1 MPTPDALSD
10 RQFRVLEGVIQV
22 YVESAQP
29 AGSEAVARRARL
41 GISPA
46 SIRSTMSE
54 LESLG
59 YLYHAHTSG
68 GRIPTELGYRT
79 YVNRLMPP
87 GATSPSRSVRAKLEQ
102 EIVPGTR
109 NPIEE
114 ILRRAAQ
121 VLGVLTQ
128 ELGVAV
134 APTLDSLLLERLEL
148 VRLSEERLLVVL
160 TLQSGMVRTI
170 FVEIPGAVA
179 PEAIE
184 HVSRILNDRLSG
196 IPLGEIRRSLSER
209 LRDASP
215 ASASPGGHEL
225 LNIFVAE
232 GEDLFDFADA
242 AGEVVLSSAQPLAEQ
257 PEFASNERMKTLIE
271 LTERRDLLRQ
281 AFLDRHRRGLTITIG
296 TENSDPRLADFTLV
310 TSSYQSGG
318 LSGVIGVM
326 GPIRMPYE
334 KVIGLVEHTSRM
346 VEGLMT

>member
-1 MPTPDALSD
+1 MQEALTE

-59 YLYHAHTSG
+59 HLYHTHTSG
-68 GRIPTELGYRT
+68 GRIPTERGYRT
-79 YVNRLMPP
+79 YVNRLMRP
-87 GATSPSRSVRAKLEQ
+87 TVSRSVRAKLEQ
-102 EIVPGTR
+102 EIGPAGR

-128 ELGVAV
+128 ELGIAV
-134 APTLDSLLLERLEL
+134 GPTLDSLILERLEL

-160 TLQSGMVRTI
+160 TLQSGVVRTI

-179 PEAIE
+179 PQAVE
-184 HVSRILNDRLSG
+184 HVSRILNERLAG
-196 IPLGEIRRSLSER
+196 LPLGEIRRSLSER

-215 ASASPGGHEL
+215 ASSSPGGHEL

-232 GEDLFDFADA
+232 GEGLFDFVDPAS
-242 AGEVVLSSAQPLAEQ
+242 EVVLGSAQPLAEQ
-257 PEFASNERMKTLIE
+257 PEFASNERMRTLLE

-281 AFLDRHRRGLTITIG
+281 AFEDRHRNGLTITIG
-296 TENSDPRLADFTLV
+296 SENTDPRLADFTLV
-310 TSSYQSGG
+310 TSSYRSGG

-334 KVIGLVEHTSRM
+334 KIIGLVEHTSRM
-346 VEGLMT
+346 VEGLMG

>member
-1 MPTPDALSD
+1 MQMSEGLTE

-54 LESLG
+54 LESQG

-68 GRIPTELGYRT
+68 GRIPTERGYRT
-79 YVNRLMPP
+79 YVNRLMRP
-87 GATSPSRSVRAKLEQ
+87 TVSRSVRAKLEQ
-102 EIVPGTR
+102 EIGPAGG

-134 APTLDSLLLERLEL
+134 GPALDSLILERLEL

-160 TLQSGMVRTI
+160 TLQSGVVRTI

-179 PEAIE
+179 AQAVE
-184 HVSRILNDRLSG
+184 HVSRILNERLAG
-196 IPLGEIRRSLSER
+196 LQLGEIRRTLSER

-215 ASASPGGHEL
+215 APASSGGHEL

-242 AGEVVLSSAQPLAEQ
+242 ASDVVLGSAQPLADQ
-257 PEFASNERMKTLIE
+257 PEFASNERMRTLLE
-271 LTERRDLLRQ
+271 LTERRDLLRR
-281 AFLDRHRRGLTITIG
+281 AFEDRHRNGLTITIG
-296 TENSDPRLADFTLV
+296 SENADPRLADFTLV
-310 TSSYQSGG
+310 TSSYRSGG

-326 GPIRMPYE
+326 GPLRMPYE
-334 KVIGLVEHTSRM
+334 KIIGLVEHTSRM
-346 VEGLMT
+346 VEGLMG